1 MEQAFFLLFAS
12 AAVAAA
18 LVVVLARNPVHS
30 AVALMACFVQI
41 AALFLLL
48 RSPFLAVV
56 QIFIYVGAIM
66 VLFLFVMMMLDIRRA
81 TMERFVPG
89 NKYLGFSVL
98 AILSAL
104 TLGMIVSSE
113 SISNMPPP
121 PEQLLEA
128 TTTEFGMTLFT
139 RYLLPFEVAS
149 VVLLVALVGAI
160 VIAKKE
166 SG

>member
-81 TMERFVPG
+81 TMERFIPG
-89 NKYLGFSVL
+89 NKFVGIFVLTILGGLVL
-98 AILSAL
+98 RLILSSKIIINIPPRIQTSGPVL
-104 TLGMIVSSE
+104 WKVFQKTFQHLKTL
-113 SISNMPPP
+113 
-121 PEQLLEA
+121 
-128 TTTEFGMTLFT
+128 
-139 RYLLPFEVAS
+139 RPFPYT
-149 VVLLVALVGAI
+149 
-160 VIAKKE
+160 
-166 SG
+166 